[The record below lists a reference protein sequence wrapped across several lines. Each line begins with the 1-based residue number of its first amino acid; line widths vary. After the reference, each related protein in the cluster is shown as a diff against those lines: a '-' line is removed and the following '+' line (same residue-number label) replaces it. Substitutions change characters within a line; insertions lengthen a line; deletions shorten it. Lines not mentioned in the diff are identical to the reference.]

1 MQSHAPLVRS
11 SDRIEGGLSVIYT
24 VTDGE
29 VLTPK
34 AFLHLLRAMLRS
46 VVQQRWVAFHLSL
59 NHWLRPSS
67 RDSL

>member
-34 AFLHLLRAMLRS
+34 AFLHLLRTMLAEQCNS
-46 VVQQRWVAFHLSL
+46 VG
-59 NHWLRPSS
+59 S
-67 RDSL
+67 RLI